1 MNFRSIG
8 GTPPHP
14 LYIYIYK
21 KNFDIYIYMGQIIL
35 FLITLETLEI
45 ILYTWLN

>member
-8 GTPPHP
+8 GDNPSP
-14 LYIYIYK
+14 LVYIYIYK

-35 FLITLETLEI
+35 FLITLEI